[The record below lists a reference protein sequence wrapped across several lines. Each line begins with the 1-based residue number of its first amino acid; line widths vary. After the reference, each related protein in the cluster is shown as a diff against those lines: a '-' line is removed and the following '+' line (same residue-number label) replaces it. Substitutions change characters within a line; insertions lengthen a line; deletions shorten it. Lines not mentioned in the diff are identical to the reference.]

1 MRSFLL
7 TALLAGS
14 LLAYVGAHVAL
25 CVGLVRGSPRW
36 RALLAFVIPPL
47 APLWGWKAG
56 MRARV
61 YAWTAAV
68 GLYAL
73 GVLFASL

>member
-7 TALLAGS
+7 TTLLAGS
-14 LLAYVGAHVAL
+14 LLVYIGAHVAL
-25 CVGLVRGSPRW
+25 CVGLLRGPSRW
-36 RALLAFVIPPL
+36 RALLALAIPPL

-56 MRARV
+56 MRARAI
-61 YAWTAAV
+61 AWTAAV

-73 GVLFASL
+73 GVLLASL